1 MMRRRVGGC
10 SVPAVAKDN
19 ESGNETDRKVRAKL
33 SLESKR
39 CCCQIGAYHSW
50 RRLESERLSERAS
63 ERGVREEDSI
73 PDKILSTHTR
83 AHPCISLSSHLM
95 AG

>member
-33 SLESKR
+33 SLESQR
-39 CCCQIGAYHSW
+39 CCCQIVAYHT
-50 RRLESERLSERAS
+50 LLLAMAGERAGRS
-63 ERGVREEDSI
+63 AQARGERDGGRGKRQRS
-73 PDKILSTHTR
+73 R
-83 AHPCISLSSHLM
+83 
-95 AG
+95 